1 MINRY
6 IDRPARRQAGRKEIN
21 MDSEIL
27 VTLYDQLYAL
37 SDDEGFELNHIGWN
51 SSFDGSAYTTEQMS
65 EWRDETADNVRLFD
79 HGRILE
85 VACGTGMIYFPLSED
100 ADFYYG
106 VDLSAEGIKFIEN
119 HLSEKQKA
127 MSRFGVMEA
136 KDVDSIEYDD
146 FDIGFINSATQ
157 YMGPAEMFADYVNR
171 LISRVRHGGKVYL
184 GDIKSAALQEMFYRT
199 IELWGGPVDDLGEKI
214 KTREKK
220 DFEFYIPKK
229 FFENLA
235 AANPR
240 IKHIESMMKKGK
252 AETEMNLY
260 RYGVMI
266 FLDEYEAPEYRK
278 LEMSS
283 GDLADLAK
291 LLEENSDADC
301 LEITGFTSRLHGE
314 LKERL
319 FGEKCPEEAVF
330 IKDVCGMAEE
340 RGYRTVASPAENE
353 CCERFSIRAWR

>member
-1 MINRY
+1 
-6 IDRPARRQAGRKEIN
+6 
-21 MDSEIL
+21 
-27 VTLYDQLYAL
+27 
-37 SDDEGFELNHIGWN
+37 
-51 SSFDGSAYTTEQMS
+51 
-65 EWRDETADNVRLFD
+65 
-79 HGRILE
+79 
-85 VACGTGMIYFPLSED
+85 
-100 ADFYYG
+100 
-106 VDLSAEGIKFIEN
+106 
-119 HLSEKQKA
+119 
-127 MSRFGVMEA
+127 
-136 KDVDSIEYDD
+136 
-146 FDIGFINSATQ
+146 
-157 YMGPAEMFADYVNR
+157 
-171 LISRVRHGGKVYL
+171 
-184 GDIKSAALQEMFYRT
+184 
-199 IELWGGPVDDLGEKI
+199 
-214 KTREKK
+214 
-220 DFEFYIPKK
+220 
-229 FFENLA
+229 
-235 AANPR
+235 
-240 IKHIESMMKKGK
+240 
-252 AETEMNLY
+252 MNLY

>member
-1 MINRY
+1 
-6 IDRPARRQAGRKEIN
+6 

-65 EWRDETADNVRLFD
+65 EWRDETAANVRLFD

-106 VDLSAEGIKFIEN
+106 VDLSAEGIRFIED

-127 MSRFGVMEA
+127 MSRFEVMEA

-157 YMGPAEMFADYVNR
+157 YMGPAEMFADHVDR
-171 LISRVRHGGKVYL
+171 LISRVRYGGKVYL
-184 GDIKSAALQEMFYRT
+184 GDIKSAALQEEFYRA
-199 IELWGGPVDDLGEKI
+199 IELWNGPVEDLEAKI
-214 KTREKK
+214 RTRQKK
-220 DFEFYIPKK
+220 DFEFYIPEK
-229 FFENLA
+229 FFEDLA

-240 IKHIESMMKKGK
+240 IKHIEFMMKKGK

-266 FLDEYEAPEYRK
+266 FLDEYKEPEYRK
-278 LEMSS
+278 VDVRGKDLER
-283 GDLADLAK
+283 
-291 LLEENSDADC
+291 LLEENRDADC
-301 LEITGFTSRLHGE
+301 LEIAGLTSRLHGE
-314 LKERL
+314 LRERL
-319 FGEKCPEEAVF
+319 FGESCPEDAVF
-330 IKDVCGMAEE
+330 IKDVCGMVEKF
-340 RGYRTVASPAENE
+340 GYRTTVSPAEDE
-353 CCERFSIRAWR
+353 CCGRFSIRAWR